1 MFQNKTTMMQ
11 KTISTLI
18 IVFVIQSFT
27 NRNDSFN
34 KYCQYLKLID
44 LPIVLDCQKSIN
56 YPDYSK
62 IPSILTEKFTP
73 LGHKTLGRINLN
85 KNAVSIIQ
93 VAQAET
99 EVPMIFNYKI
109 DGTPIDTIW
118 LLSGTCS
125 SDPEYYT
132 HSVCLIGKDKT
143 LKMTDSV
150 IFYKLDKDFNRIPK
164 SDSIIIRN
172 WTCKMDDHGKLIK
185 TLIK

>member
-1 MFQNKTTMMQ
+1 MLRKTLCAL
-11 KTISTLI
+11 ITL
-18 IVFVIQSFT
+18 FVLQSCT
-27 NRNDSFN
+27 SRNAPFDN
-34 KYCQYLKLID
+34 YCRSLKLID

-56 YPDYSK
+56 YPDYSN
-62 IPSILTEKFTP
+62 IQASLSEKYTP
-73 LGHKTLGRINLN
+73 LGHKTFGRIDLN

-93 VAQAET
+93 VAQAEN
-99 EVPMIFNYKI
+99 EVPMIFNYQT

-150 IFYKLDKDFNRIPK
+150 IFYKLDKDFNRIQK
-164 SDSIIIRN
+164 SDSIVVRN
-172 WTCKMDDHGKLIK
+172 WICKMDDNGVLLK